1 MAEEKQRLSP
11 QEIQERKIS
20 LVKER
25 GSRVLLIN
33 SPLGATLCTILR
45 QFDLAYANFKGRLGE
60 MGGISYEEGEAL
72 MAEGRTIVMAFSDF
86 TDKLCRRIHFRY
98 YTPREIEEYLRELEV
113 QETESKCKRGAG
125 KPACGSGR
133 LFASPEQKW
142 STIASS
148 REGLAVPLLKTRRR
162 YEQTSSPNRKP
173 RRKNTTTW
181 PVRQSFQS
189 KRVDSIHRF
198 QFVLINKVGV
208 AQNHL

>member
-1 MAEEKQRLSP
+1 MAEEKQRRSP

-86 TDKLCRRIHFRY
+86 TDKLCHLIHFRY
-98 YTPREIEEYLRELEV
+98 YTPREIEEYLRV
-113 QETESKCKRGAG
+113 VDGQEKES
-125 KPACGSGR
+125 
-133 LFASPEQKW
+133 E
-142 STIASS
+142 
-148 REGLAVPLLKTRRR
+148 
-162 YEQTSSPNRKP
+162 
-173 RRKNTTTW
+173 
-181 PVRQSFQS
+181 
-189 KRVDSIHRF
+189 
-198 QFVLINKVGV
+198 
-208 AQNHL
+208 